1 MAIFQ
6 DVPFTHRKVSI
17 LVSKMKYTT
26 MATCKSTHKLSYGVM
41 ELMWKSPE
49 LAVKDFLQSL
59 WQKKIKKKKS
69 QEQRSQELYHQ
80 FILAVTVL
88 TGGQTFTMQKK
99 AQPPTIHYGRN
110 YLISLNLR
118 MWPHQ
123 SLPLMILDLYIKL
136 PPALWMTGICETL
149 LSISAVTCIFLTSHL
164 HQPHVQS

>member
-1 MAIFQ
+1 
-6 DVPFTHRKVSI
+6 
-17 LVSKMKYTT
+17 MKYTT

-59 WQKKIKKKKS
+59 WQKKILKKITRTEKS
-69 QEQRSQELYHQ
+69 GIIPSIYTRCHSTYWGTN
-80 FILAVTVL
+80 FYNAK
-88 TGGQTFTMQKK
+88 KK

-110 YLISLNLR
+110 YLISHNLR

-123 SLPLMILDLYIKL
+123 SLPLTILDLYIKL

-164 HQPHVQS
+164 HKPHVQS